1 MSAGLNT
8 RNRPSDWGPCIINFS
23 AEERERE
30 RETAVENQLQDGTQT
45 QTHTDTQTHR
55 HTDTHRM
62 ADELSMLKDRRQRPP
77 VLKAG
82 QGRKSSGSDGA
93 AANKPKAQQIA
104 GASTASDSAKRQLPI
119 REPQPDG
126 GFKDKCLCLCL

>member
-1 MSAGLNT
+1 M
-8 RNRPSDWGPCIINFS
+8 
-23 AEERERE
+23 
-30 RETAVENQLQDGTQT
+30 
-45 QTHTDTQTHR
+45 
-55 HTDTHRM
+55 
-62 ADELSMLKDRRQRPP
+62 SMLKDRRQRPP

>member
-55 HTDTHRM
+55 HTDTHRHTQTLTNNVGAVVGCVQVRR
-62 ADELSMLKDRRQRPP
+62 ADGICTKQHEVSRKRR
-77 VLKAG
+77 V
-82 QGRKSSGSDGA
+82 GRGGRRE
-93 AANKPKAQQIA
+93 KP
-104 GASTASDSAKRQLPI
+104 GH
-119 REPQPDG
+119 
-126 GFKDKCLCLCL
+126 C